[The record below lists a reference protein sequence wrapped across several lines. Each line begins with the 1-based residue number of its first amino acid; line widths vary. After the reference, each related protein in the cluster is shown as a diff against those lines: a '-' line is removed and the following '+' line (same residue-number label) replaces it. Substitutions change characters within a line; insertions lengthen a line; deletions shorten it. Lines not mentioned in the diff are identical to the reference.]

1 MMKLVFL
8 VFGVLAQTS
17 RFNSEKG
24 KFQFELTC
32 DQGQE
37 KCEKAKQCFLLSTRF
52 IENALDISTPITVQA
67 SYSRMNMQG
76 PWGSPY
82 LLGNIAL

>member
-8 VFGVLAQTS
+8 VFGVLARTS
-17 RFNSEKG
+17 KFESEKG

-37 KCEKAKQCFLLSTRF
+37 KCEKAIQCFCLSARF
-52 IENALDISTPITVQA
+52 IENALDIDTPITVQA
-67 SYSRMNMQG
+67 SYSRMGMG
-76 PWGSPY
+76 AGWESKD
-82 LLGNIAL
+82 LLGNIAF